1 MKIYFDENMPF
12 ATDFFDE
19 LCQFDGDTN
28 GELIPF
34 SGRTLTA
41 EKVADADVLL
51 VRSIT
56 QVNEAL
62 LHLNNKL
69 KFVGSATIG
78 TDHVDVDYLAQRDV
92 TFHSAPGCNAISVAE
107 YVLSALVVLAE
118 RYLLDLSQL
127 SVGIVGGGNT
137 GTRLSEKLSALGV
150 KFKICDP
157 LLADKQA
164 KNRSQNDNNVSSDAR
179 EYFSLNEVLACDV
192 ISLHVPKVVGG
203 KYPTDKLLNK
213 EKLSTLRDE
222 QILISACR
230 GDVIDNDA
238 LLALKKTGHALKL
251 VLDVWQ
257 GEPNVLEGLIPYTEI
272 ATAHIAGY
280 SLEGKAR
287 GSEMLHQALC
297 RKLKVHPKHKLVNF
311 LPSASIS
318 EVKINEDFS
327 QILLNQLVKMVYDVR
342 RDDAIFRQQLSQ
354 QGFDSL
360 RKNYPVRREFSAVTV
375 TLLSNTFSDV
385 PHRLGFSKLSN

>member
-1 MKIYFDENMPF
+1 MKICHSPL
-12 ATDFFDE
+12 TFFNG
-19 LCQFDGDTN
+19 LCQFDGDIN

-41 EKVADADVLL
+41 EQVADADVLL

-56 QVNEAL
+56 KVNEAL

-287 GSEMLHQALC
+287 GSEMLYQALC